1 MAMIDISLVV
11 SDYRALGIDL
21 PPDAVE
27 VLDIWTALR
36 EAVDAKPGDDL
47 RALLTDGILTAAN
60 APDRLKEA
68 ALVLALKAG
77 MQSLVIDLDRP
88 ATIRAK
94 AAFAADAP
102 RVVAELAPP
111 FDDATATVLEG
122 LAHFSPE
129 EFARPELLLTQRP
142 GAAAH
147 YHPTT
152 EASAT
157 LDTIARLINAIRPL
171 ASPVSG
177 YVRLTDDATAETL
190 AAAQSA
196 YAAGSPSRWVG
207 MYATAGVEASLNTEA
222 EAQAV
227 VSKSADLGRTRDAE
241 ATDRGVRAR
250 RKEERR
256 WLVS

>member
-11 SDYRALGIDL
+11 SDYQALGIDL

-111 FDDATATVLEG
+111 STLPPPPSSRNWPT
-122 LAHFSPE
+122 SP
-129 EFARPELLLTQRP
+129 PP
-142 GAAAH
+142 
-147 YHPTT
+147 
-152 EASAT
+152 S
-157 LDTIARLINAIRPL
+157 
-171 ASPVSG
+171 SPALR
-177 YVRLTDDATAETL
+177 YC
-190 AAAQSA
+190 
-196 YAAGSPSRWVG
+196 SPS
-207 MYATAGVEASLNTEA
+207 
-222 EAQAV
+222 
-227 VSKSADLGRTRDAE
+227 D
-241 ATDRGVRAR
+241 RAR
-250 RKEERR
+250 RAGFTRSPR
-256 WLVS
+256 PAPSSTPSPAWSTPSGHWLARCRATSP